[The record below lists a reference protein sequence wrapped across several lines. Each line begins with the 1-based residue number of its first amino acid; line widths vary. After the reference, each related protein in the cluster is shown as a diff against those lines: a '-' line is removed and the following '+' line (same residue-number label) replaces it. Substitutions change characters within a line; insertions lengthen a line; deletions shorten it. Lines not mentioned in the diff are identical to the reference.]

1 MRGELTEG
9 VINLRKVYT
18 ARIKSLQGKKELA
31 GQMNTDPQAPECP
44 VEVGNN
50 TFSTSFLPFSPSTN
64 NQSYFSIRFY
74 SLSLIFHL
82 QLTRKP
88 AAL

>member
-1 MRGELTEG
+1 MRGELTER
-9 VINLRKVYT
+9 VINPRKVYI
-18 ARIKSLQGKKELA
+18 ARNKSLQGKKDLA
-31 GQMNTDPQAPECP
+31 DKKNTDSQALECS

-50 TFSTSFLPFSPSTN
+50 TFSTSFLLFSPSTI
-64 NQSYFSIRFY
+64 NQSYLNIRFY

-82 QLTRKP
+82 QLTPKP